1 MSEFKVS
8 AQKIQLLE
16 HQNAERLYVA
26 KIGTYSLVVGK
37 DSGYKDD
44 DIVIFA
50 PKRSI
55 LPDEIKCN
63 YTNADTGLSYLS
75 GPEQNR
81 VKSIKLRGEP
91 SEGVTLSIEWALS
104 KLGLNS
110 IEEIPLDTDLSEQL
124 GITEYQIPI
133 PIHMAGEVEPIRR
146 ITFVRHHDV
155 EQFRLYS
162 NEFQEG
168 EEVIATE
175 KLHGSLITGL
185 KQADYID
192 IEGNHQF
199 GKWLISSKGISKR
212 DLSITESP
220 ENTYWQAFHNTDL
233 DTFFSVGAPGDEIQ
247 FFGEMIPCQKNFS
260 YGQTKPTFKI
270 FRLIIN
276 GKELEWDEMKAWPDK
291 PGQNSMTHGLLRPY
305 LVPELYS
312 GPFDESILR
321 TLADGCEK
329 ISGKNLHIKEGIVI
343 RPKLNRRSKEGFNLF
358 LKILNKAYKESDEA
372 FS

>member
-1 MSEFKVS
+1 MSTWKVFAS
-8 AQKIQLLE
+8 KVELLP
-16 HQNAERLYVA
+16 HGNAEKLVLL
-26 KIGTYSLVVGK
+26 KLGPYSLVAGK
-37 DSGYKDD
+37 DSGYSEG

-50 PKRSI
+50 PAKSI
-55 LPDEIKCN
+55 LPEEIKGN
-63 YTNADTGLSYLS
+63 YSNSDTGISYLS
-75 GPEQNR
+75 GPNKDR
-81 VKSIKLRGEP
+81 VKSIKLRGEL
-91 SEGVTLSIEWALS
+91 SEGVTLNRDWVLS
-104 KLGLNS
+104 KLDLNS
-110 IEEIPLDTDLSEQL
+110 VEEIPLDIDLSEQL
-124 GITEYQIPI
+124 RIEKYEPPI
-133 PIHMAGEVEPIRR
+133 PIHMAGQVEPIQR
-146 ITFVRHHDV
+146 ITFIRHHDV

-185 KQADYID
+185 KQIDYID
-192 IEGNHQF
+192 IEGHHQF

-212 DLSITESP
+212 DLSIRESID
-220 ENTYWQAFHNTDL
+220 NTYWQAFHNTDL

-343 RPKLNRRSKEGFNLF
+343 RPKLNRRSKEGFQLH
-358 LKILNKAYKESDEA
+358 LKILNKAYKESEEA